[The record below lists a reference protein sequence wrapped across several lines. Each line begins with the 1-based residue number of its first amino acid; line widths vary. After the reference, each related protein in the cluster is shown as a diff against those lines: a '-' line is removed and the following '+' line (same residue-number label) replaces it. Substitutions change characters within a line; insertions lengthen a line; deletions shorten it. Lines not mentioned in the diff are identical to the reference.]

1 MAVSGMADDKE
12 KKVPRRRSRNLTDDE
27 RKLWRV
33 VVKDATP
40 LARKRILRPEDLEG
54 EEAPAPPAALPSLP
68 AYTPPKPLAAPQA
81 PRRPAEPPPL
91 TGLDRRT
98 SQRLARGQMEV
109 EATLDLHGHSQTE
122 AHGRLLGFLAGARSR
137 GLRCVLVITGKG
149 ASPYARHTLHG
160 ASFYEVPERQGVLR
174 SAVPRW
180 LNEADFRALV
190 SGFQP
195 AHPKHGGGGAF
206 YIWLRKKR

>member
-1 MAVSGMADDKE
+1 MADKE
-12 KKVPRRRSRNLTDDE
+12 HRKEPPRRKSRGLTDEE
-27 RKLWRV
+27 RKLWRA

-40 LARKRILRPEDLEG
+40 LLPNRNAGPDAPSEDEPADMPSVARRETALSEQAGLPQPRPE
-54 EEAPAPPAALPSLP
+54 PPAA
-68 AYTPPKPLAAPQA
+68 
-81 PRRPAEPPPL
+81 RPTSQPPPL

-109 EATLDLHGHSQTE
+109 EATLDLHGHSQAE
-122 AHGRLLGFLAGARSR
+122 AHGALLGFLARARAR
-137 GLRCVLVITGKG
+137 GIRCTLVITGKG

-160 ASFYEVPERQGVLR
+160 ATFYEVPERQGVLR

-180 LNEADFRALV
+180 LSEAEFRTHV
-190 SGFQP
+190 SGYQP

>member
-1 MAVSGMADDKE
+1 M
-12 KKVPRRRSRNLTDDE
+12 LTEDE
-27 RKLWRV
+27 HKLWRA
-33 VVKDATP
+33 VVKDAKPLPRRAGKPPVETP
-40 LARKRILRPEDLEG
+40 AVAAPLSTV
-54 EEAPAPPAALPSLP
+54 EAAPVRRAAIVAPLKPAAR
-68 AYTPPKPLAAPQA
+68 TP
-81 PRRPAEPPPL
+81 EPPPL
-91 TGLDRRT
+91 TGLDRRV

-109 EATLDLHGHSQTE
+109 EATLDLHGHSQHE
-122 AHGRLLGFLAGARSR
+122 AHEALLAFLTRSRAR

-180 LNEADFRALV
+180 LAEPAFRTHL

>member
-1 MAVSGMADDKE
+1 MANDKE
-12 KKVPRRRSRNLTDDE
+12 KKVPRRRSRPLTEDE
-27 RKLWRV
+27 RKLWRT
-33 VVKDATP
+33 VVKDAMP
-40 LARKRILRPEDLEG
+40 LSRKRIPRSESPEP
-54 EEAPAPPAALPSLP
+54 EEAPAHPAAPPAPP
-68 AYTPPKPLAAPQA
+68 AYEPPKALTVPQT
-81 PRRPAEPPPL
+81 PRRPSEPPPL

-122 AHGRLLGFLAGARSR
+122 AHGRLLGFLSGARSR

-160 ASFYEVPERQGVLR
+160 AAFYEVPERQGVLR

-180 LNEADFRALV
+180 LNEADFRAHV

-206 YIWLRKKR
+206 YIWLRRKR

>member
-1 MAVSGMADDKE
+1 MASEKE
-12 KKVPRRRSRNLTDDE
+12 KMPRPKSRNRRLTEEE
-27 RKLWRV
+27 RKLWRAV
-33 VVKDATP
+33 TKDAKPISRRPAEGLETP
-40 LARKRILRPEDLEG
+40 H
-54 EEAPAPPAALPSLP
+54 EEERATLPVQPQSLSPMRAPSLP
-68 AYTPPKPLAAPQA
+68 PSPPVTPP
-81 PRRPAEPPPL
+81 RRSSEPPPL

-98 SQRLARGQMEV
+98 SQKLARGQMEI
-109 EATLDLHGHSQTE
+109 EATLDLHGHSQE
-122 AHGRLLGFLAGARSR
+122 AAHQSLNAFIARSRGR

-160 ASFYEVPERQGVLR
+160 STFYEVPERQGVLR

-180 LNEADFRALV
+180 LNEAELRAHV

>member
-1 MAVSGMADDKE
+1 MAQGKE
-12 KKVPRRRSRNLTDDE
+12 KKPRRRSRSLTDDE
-27 RKLWRV
+27 RRLWRAV
-33 VVKDATP
+33 TKDATP
-40 LARKRILRPEDLEG
+40 LSRARKPAS
-54 EEAPAPPAALPSLP
+54 EEAPAPLPVEPVTLAP
-68 AYTPPKPLAAPQA
+68 PIPRTPPPVP
-81 PRRPAEPPPL
+81 PSPPGTPSGPPPL

-109 EATLDLHGHSQTE
+109 EATLDLHGRTRE
-122 AHGRLLGFLAGARSR
+122 RAHGVLLDFLSRGRAR

-160 ASFYEVPERQGVLR
+160 AEFYEVPERQGVLR
-174 SAVPRW
+174 SALPRW
-180 LNEADFRALV
+180 LNEAEFRTHV

-206 YIWLRKKR
+206 YIWLRRKR

>member
-1 MAVSGMADDKE
+1 MATGGNKDDDGKVS
-12 KKVPRRRSRNLTDDE
+12 RRRARPLTE
-27 RKLWRV
+27 EENKLWRA
-33 VVKDATP
+33 VVKDAKPLPRRRRKSAVELP
-40 LARKRILRPEDLEG
+40 LAEAAELAAIVPPPIRT
-54 EEAPAPPAALPSLP
+54 APAAPL
-68 AYTPPKPLAAPQA
+68 PPKVAKTRAP
-81 PRRPAEPPPL
+81 EPPLL
-91 TGLDRRT
+91 TGLDRRV

-109 EATLDLHGHSQTE
+109 EATLDLHGHSQHE
-122 AHGRLLGFLAGARSR
+122 AHEALLSFLSRSRAR
-137 GLRCVLVITGKG
+137 GLRCLLVITGKG

-180 LNEADFRALV
+180 LEEAAFRIHL

-206 YIWLRKKR
+206 YIWLRRKR

>member
-1 MAVSGMADDKE
+1 MADGKE
-12 KKVPRRRSRNLTDDE
+12 KKPRRRSRSLTDDE
-27 RKLWRV
+27 RKLWRAV
-33 VVKDATP
+33 TKDATP
-40 LARKRILRPEDLEG
+40 MPRARKTVSEEPAPSSPTLPVEPRTLAPMRQQAARP
-54 EEAPAPPAALPSLP
+54 APAAMPPVQPRAP
-68 AYTPPKPLAAPQA
+68 AG
-81 PRRPAEPPPL
+81 PPPL

-109 EATLDLHGHSQTE
+109 EATLDLHGHTQE
-122 AHGRLLGFLAGARSR
+122 RAHGALLDFLSRGRVR

-160 ASFYEVPERQGVLR
+160 AEFYDVPERQGVLR
-174 SAVPRW
+174 SALPRW
-180 LNEADFRALV
+180 LNEADFRAHV

-206 YIWLRKKR
+206 YVWLRRKR

>member
-1 MAVSGMADDKE
+1 MASEKE
-12 KKVPRRRSRNLTDDE
+12 KMPRPKSRSRRRLTDE
-27 RKLWRV
+27 EHRLWRTV
-33 VVKDATP
+33 TKDAKPISRRPAEVPEAPRDEERPSLP
-40 LARKRILRPEDLEG
+40 LKPQSLALLRAPVPQP
-54 EEAPAPPAALPSLP
+54 ASPPAPP
-68 AYTPPKPLAAPQA
+68 
-81 PRRPAEPPPL
+81 RRPSEPPPL

-98 SQRLARGQMEV
+98 TQRLARGQMEV
-109 EATLDLHGHSQTE
+109 EATLDLHGHTQE
-122 AHGRLLGFLAGARSR
+122 AAHQALVGFVSRSRSR

-160 ASFYEVPERQGVLR
+160 STFYEVPERQGVLR

-180 LNEADFRALV
+180 LNEAELRAHV

-206 YIWLRKKR
+206 YVWLRKKR

>member
-1 MAVSGMADDKE
+1 MAAGGDRDDNE
-12 KKVPRRRSRNLTDDE
+12 KKAPRRRSRLLTEEE
-27 RKLWRV
+27 RKLWRA
-33 VVKDATP
+33 VVKDAKPLLRRTKMPAAESPAAIDAPIATP
-40 LARKRILRPEDLEG
+40 
-54 EEAPAPPAALPSLP
+54 APAARPRAA
-68 AYTPPKPLAAPQA
+68 AAPQSAA
-81 PRRPAEPPPL
+81 PRTHPPAPPPL
-91 TGLDRRT
+91 TGLDRRV

-109 EATLDLHGHSQTE
+109 EATLDLHGHNQHE
-122 AHGRLLGFLAGARSR
+122 AHDALLAFLSRSRAR

-160 ASFYEVPERQGVLR
+160 ANFYEVPERQGVLR

-180 LNEADFRALV
+180 LEEASFRTHL